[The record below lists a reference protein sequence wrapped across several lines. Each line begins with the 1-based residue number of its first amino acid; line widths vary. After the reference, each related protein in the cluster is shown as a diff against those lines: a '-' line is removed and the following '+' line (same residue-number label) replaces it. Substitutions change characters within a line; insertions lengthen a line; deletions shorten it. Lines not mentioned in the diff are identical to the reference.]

1 MAKEGLSIILFLLLL
16 AVITTG
22 GVWISG
28 NFIFIFVAGLCWLI
42 FLFTLYFFRDPER
55 QVPPEQGIIVSPADG
70 KIISIEQV
78 RESEFIGNNTRKIS
92 IFMSPIDVHINRIPI
107 SGTIAYFRYMHGKF
121 FAAYNP
127 KASAMNEQTVIG
139 IENQRIKILFKQIAG
154 ILARRIICNLEE
166 NQLVETGQRFGL
178 IKYGSRVEI
187 FLPPEVK
194 LTVKEGQ
201 KAIGGETI
209 LGIIQN
215 A

>member
-154 ILARRIICNLEE
+154 ILARRIICNLGE